1 MESWTYVMQHA
12 LSVLVTCNTLCTQ
25 IKQTCRRTVL
35 DGASF
40 ISSTG
45 IQSDEAQP
53 YVSRGQICI
62 PFPTEIYPV
71 TDSQQRRGP
80 PLKAFSA
87 ILCVLGLDRVAAD
100 ANL

>member
-1 MESWTYVMQHA
+1 MDLCNA
-12 LSVLVTCNTLCTQ
+12 TCTSSASHTQYPVTQ

-40 ISSTG
+40 ISSTD
-45 IQSDEAQP
+45 IQSEAQP